1 MTVAS
6 NDGDGLLD
14 AISDAAL
21 VIDSSGTVRAGNGH
35 VESVFGEPSE
45 AVVGRS
51 VDELLVEPNASTGFR
66 WEAYL
71 ANPTAVSITDGLD
84 LHARRRGT
92 EGTGVPVRVG
102 LTPVDRDDDV
112 AVVATAVDFSR
123 ERARTAELHRRT
135 ETLAALHGA
144 TQELLKTTDREAAAE
159 AAIEYIDDVLGL
171 AIAAIWIYDED
182 RDALEPVAWTDA
194 SDGLIGEHPTY
205 AASADSLSWEA
216 FETGEPR
223 YVPDTHEDSDRH
235 NPDTPI
241 RSELILPLGRY
252 GVLNIGATAR
262 DALDPSDRTV
272 ARLWAASVTMVFV
285 RIERERQLRAREAD
299 VSRERDRLE
308 EFASLVSHDLRTP
321 LNVAAGHLDIA
332 RETAADDETLE
343 TVATALDRMEAIIA
357 DLLTLARQGNVV
369 DDVEPVCIAT
379 LVAEVATTVGMADER
394 LRVADDVIVPADRSR
409 LAQLFENLLANAL
422 RHVGDDVVVT
432 VGALPD
438 GDGFYVEDDGEG
450 IDPGRREEVFE
461 AGVTTDDDGTGFGL
475 KIVAEIADAH
485 GWRVDVTDGEDGGAR
500 FRFHDVGGIRVDG
513 DTGSDD
519 GDDDGDDGDDSD

>member
-6 NDGDGLLD
+6 NDGNDLLD

-21 VIDSSGTVRAGNGH
+21 VVDSSGTIRAGNGH
-35 VESVFGEPSE
+35 VESVFGEPSD
-45 AVVGRS
+45 AIVGRS
-51 VDELLVEPNASTGFR
+51 VDELLVEPDASEGFR
-66 WEAYL
+66 WGAYL
-71 ANPTAVSITDGLD
+71 ADPTAVSITDGPD
-84 LHARRRGT
+84 LHARRGGT
-92 EGTGVPVRVG
+92 AGTGVPVRVG
-102 LTPVDRDDDV
+102 LTPIDRDDDV
-112 AVVATAVDFSR
+112 AIVATAVDFSR

-171 AIAAIWIYDED
+171 SIAAIWLCDEEL
-182 RDALEPVAWTDA
+182 DALEPAAWTDA
-194 SDGLIGEHPTY
+194 SDELIGQHPTY
-205 AASADSLSWEA
+205 AATADSLSWEA

-223 YVPDTHEDSDRH
+223 YVSDTHEDPNRH

-252 GVLNIGATAR
+252 GVLNIGATEP

-357 DLLTLARQGNVV
+357 DLLTLVRQGDVV
-369 DDVEPVCIAT
+369 DDVEPVGLTA
-379 LVAEVATTVGMADER
+379 LVAEVGTTVGIADDQ
-394 LRVADDVIVPADRSR
+394 LRVLDEVAVPADRSR

-432 VGALPD
+432 VGPLPD

-450 IDPGRREEVFE
+450 IEPGRRAEVFE

-475 KIVAEIADAH
+475 KIVSEIADAH

-500 FRFHDVGGIRVDG
+500 FRFHDVGGIRI
-513 DTGSDD
+513 
-519 GDDDGDDGDDSD
+519 GDDDGSDDDGSDDDGSDDD